1 MPHGSLAEGVVSS
14 LPVPS
19 NPDTRGARTIE
30 LSLVIP
36 AYNEETRLP
45 ATLQAV
51 VDYLSAQPYSWEV
64 IVADDGSEDATPAI
78 VAEWCQRDARVRHL
92 RLPHRGKAVA
102 VREGILASGGRIVVF
117 TDADL
122 STPIEYLEPAR
133 ALLRDEWDIV
143 IGSRE
148 GAEARRIGEPLHRH
162 LMGRVFN
169 RIVQLLVV
177 PGLEDT
183 QCGFKAFRAEVARDL
198 FSRSL
203 LYHNGLGAARGP
215 LVTGFDVE
223 ILYLARRR
231 GYRLAVLPI
240 VWRHVEGS
248 KVRPGID
255 AVLMVR
261 DVVTVWVNSLL
272 GRYDDEQAAPR

>member
-1 MPHGSLAEGVVSS
+1 MSS
-14 LPVPS
+14 WSPQSDL
-19 NPDTRGARTIE
+19 DTQGAAAVD

-36 AYNEETRLP
+36 AYNEEARLP
-45 ATLQAV
+45 ATLEAV
-51 VDYLSAQPYSWEV
+51 VTYLSTQPYSWEV
-64 IVADDGSEDATPAI
+64 IVADDGSEDATPSIA
-78 VAEWCQRDARVRHL
+78 AEWSRREARVRHL

-102 VREGILASGGRIVVF
+102 VREGILASHGRIVIF

-122 STPIEYLEPAR
+122 STPIEYLEPAC
-133 ALLRDEWDIV
+133 ALLQDGWDIV

-148 GAEARRIGEPLHRH
+148 GAEARRIGEPVHRH

-169 RIVQLLVV
+169 RIVQLLAV
-177 PGLEDT
+177 PGVQDT
-183 QCGFKAFRAEVARDL
+183 QCGFKGFRADVARDL
-198 FSRSL
+198 FGRSR
-203 LYHNGLGAARGP
+203 LYHNGARPVRGP

-231 GYRLAVLPI
+231 GYRLAVLPV

-255 AVLMVR
+255 AIIMLR
-261 DVVTVWVNSLL
+261 DVVMVWLNGLR
-272 GRYDDEQAAPR
+272 GRYDR

>member
-1 MPHGSLAEGVVSS
+1 MPHGGLAEGAVSS
-14 LPVPS
+14 LPRQS
-19 NPDTRGARTIE
+19 DPDAQGVVE

-51 VDYLSAQPYSWEV
+51 VAYLSAQPYSWEV

-78 VAEWCQRDARVRHL
+78 AAEWCRRDARVRHL

-133 ALLRDEWDIV
+133 ALLCDEWDIV

-148 GAEARRIGEPLHRH
+148 GAEARRIGEPPHRH

-203 LYHNGLGAARGP
+203 LYHNGVGPARGP

-223 ILYLARRR
+223 ILFLARRR

-255 AVLMVR
+255 AVLMLR

-272 GRYDDEQAAPR
+272 GRYDDEQAATG